1 MSEDEAGFAL
11 SFQTACTGLLAYR
24 VIQSFILLTCL
35 LLLLR
40 LFHLLLVLSSG
51 LVVCT
56 FHPI

>member
-35 LLLLR
+35 LLLIR
-40 LFHLLLVLSSG
+40 LFHLLNLIWFGSVYLSS
-51 LVVCT
+51 T
-56 FHPI
+56 